1 MRVYRHSGN
10 VQQQDFG
17 KCIFRQSKD
26 AVIAQITC
34 VFHESHEYRT
44 GQSSQSSQTSPDVL
58 AQSALISPSPAQ
70 TLIMAYWES

>member
-26 AVIAQITC
+26 EIIARIAC
-34 VFHESHEYRT
+34 AFPESHEYCAGNQANRVKSART
-44 GQSSQSSQTSPDVL
+44 GL
-58 AQSALISPSPAQ
+58 AQSALISSSHDQ

>member
-44 GQSSQSSQTSPDVL
+44 GQSSQTSPDVL
-58 AQSALISPSPAQ
+58 AQSALISPSPDQ
-70 TLIMAYWES
+70 T

>member
-26 AVIAQITC
+26 AVIARIAC
-34 VFHESHEYRT
+34 VFRESHEHRVDNQANRVKSART
-44 GQSSQSSQTSPDVL
+44 D
-58 AQSALISPSPAQ
+58 
-70 TLIMAYWES
+70 

>member
-26 AVIAQITC
+26 AVIARIAC
-34 VFHESHEYRT
+34 VFRESHEHRVGNQANRVKSART
-44 GQSSQSSQTSPDVL
+44 D
-58 AQSALISPSPAQ
+58 
-70 TLIMAYWES
+70 